1 MDSADSIRAETITV
15 AAKSVSEPL
24 PKKRSRRWANAAPV
38 GVPGAGLVPDRTGVK
53 PPGARLATV
62 APSTAETSV
71 LKAAPRVIAC
81 HLGVNGHPLAD
92 SNRNYLAKS
101 LVGRSRVA
109 LAQHRSSNLTLTI
122 ENTDSTLEWRW

>member
-1 MDSADSIRAETITV
+1 MQGFHESEGHRVIDSCPRA
-15 AAKSVSEPL
+15 
-24 PKKRSRRWANAAPV
+24 
-38 GVPGAGLVPDRTGVK
+38 
-53 PPGARLATV
+53 
-62 APSTAETSV
+62 
-71 LKAAPRVIAC
+71 IAC
-81 HLGVNGHPLAD
+81 HLGANGHPLAD